1 MVKASD
7 ESAVLPFPVP
17 ESPVH
22 RMARPLSLPLP
33 YPTLPTLPLSKRKYK
48 KKDRSLSR
56 NSRDSVEIS
65 SYGNR
70 GASAHISLPS
80 SPN

>member
-22 RMARPLSLPLP
+22 RMARPPPRLP
-33 YPTLPTLPLSKRKYK
+33 YPTLPP
-48 KKDRSLSR
+48 
-56 NSRDSVEIS
+56 
-65 SYGNR
+65 
-70 GASAHISLPS
+70 
-80 SPN
+80 

>member
-7 ESAVLPFPVP
+7 ESAVLPYPVP

-22 RMARPLSLPLP
+22 RMARPPFR
-33 YPTLPTLPLSKRKYK
+33 TFTLPLSRRKHKKR
-48 KKDRSLSR
+48 DRSLSR

-65 SYGNR
+65 SYDNR
-70 GASAHISLPS
+70 DASAHVSLF
-80 SPN
+80 SPLS